1 MDDPL
6 MQPEIR
12 PYADQVRFLCE
23 AKVEEFR
30 LMGYDSIDADA
41 FWAYICSTLPKPLA
55 LYRLVDAILSAKPN
69 DYMTYVTLGALRG
82 DIERSEDV

>member
-6 MQPEIR
+6 MHPEVR

-23 AKVEEFR
+23 AKIEEFR
-30 LMGYDSIDADA
+30 LMGYDSIDFDS
-41 FWAYICSTLPKPLA
+41 FWAYLCAKLPRPLS
-55 LYRLVDAILSAKPN
+55 LHRLVDLILSAKPN

-82 DIERSEDV
+82 EVGGPGEV